1 MKEIARKANQY
12 HGDGL
17 IDIAIGLG
25 ILIFAIAEILDQIA
39 FTGVWVAL
47 WVPIMMSAK
56 KSITVPR
63 MHYTDFGPAPN
74 ARRKVKL
81 VIVTVAGVVALLF
94 TLGLVVF
101 TKNET
106 LPPWLTAWLREYSR
120 MVWPAALV
128 GVGWL
133 IALATGV
140 KRLYAYAALAVIAF
154 AGGYWFNLDFP
165 LLFTVLGAVILLSGI
180 VVLLRFKRKYPVL
193 KGRQSE
199 QFESQEDKQ

>member
-1 MKEIARKANQY
+1 MSQSINLKEIERKANLY

-17 IDIAIGLG
+17 IDIAIGFV
-25 ILIFAIAEILDQIA
+25 ILLAGIAEIFDWTA
-39 FTGVWVAL
+39 FGGVWVVL
-47 WVPIMMSAK
+47 WLPIMMSAK

-63 MHYTDFGPAPN
+63 MRYIDFTPN
-74 ARRKVKL
+74 AQWKVKV
-81 VIVTVAGVVALLF
+81 VIVTVVLAVAVLF

-101 TKNET
+101 TKNEA
-106 LPPWLTAWLREYSR
+106 LPTWLTAWLREYSR

-154 AGGYWFNLDFP
+154 ASGYWFNLNFP
-165 LLFTVLGAVILLSGI
+165 LLFTVLGAVIVLSGI
-180 VVLLRFKRKYPVL
+180 VVLVRFMRKYPIP
-193 KGRQSE
+193 K
-199 QFESQEDKQ
+199 DKQLG